1 MFARFFFRQCLLG
14 QDLGPKAPGAQVGQ
28 FSRGLWLAAS
38 VALPMSA
45 VAELTV
51 VDAWVAEPPP
61 VAVPAAGYVSLHNA
75 GDSQEVVISLRGE
88 GFERVELHRSEV
100 RDGVASMTPVPSLKV
115 APGQTVK
122 MGPGGLH
129 VMLFGSARTLAA
141 GDEVEL
147 VMITASG
154 DELVVRAPVR
164 RSHTVSMDHSGHMD
178 HTDHSGHME
187 HSEHSDH
194 AGHAEHDDPTSH
206 SGHMDHSDHME
217 HSDDMDDMD
226 DIDDIDDM

>member
-129 VMLFGSARTLAA
+129 VMLFGSESTLAA
-141 GDEVEL
+141 GEEVEL

-178 HTDHSGHME
+178 HSDHSGHME
-187 HSEHSDH
+187 HS
-194 AGHAEHDDPTSH
+194 GH
-206 SGHMDHSDHME
+206 SGHMDHSD
-217 HSDDMDDMD
+217 DMDDMESPD
-226 DIDDIDDM
+226 DDGHDDHDAHGDAHH

>member
-1 MFARFFFRQCLLG
+1 MFARFFSRQSSIS
-14 QDLGPKAPGAQVGQ
+14 QNLGPKTPGWGAGGL
-28 FSRGLWLAAS
+28 SRGLWLAAS
-38 VALPMSA
+38 VALPISA

-61 VAVPAAGYVSLHNA
+61 VAVPAAGYVSLRNM
-75 GDSQEVVISLRGE
+75 GDTQEVVISLRGE

-129 VMLFGSARTLAA
+129 VMLFGAESTLAA

-147 VMITASG
+147 VLVTASG
-154 DELVVRAPVR
+154 DELLVHAPVR
-164 RSHTVSMDHSGHMD
+164 RSHMVSMDHAGHMD
-178 HTDHSGHME
+178 HSAQ
-187 HSEHSDH
+187 SEHSDH
-194 AGHAEHDDPTSH
+194 VDHSDHSDHSKHMDHA
-206 SGHMDHSDHME
+206 GHMDHSAQSNHSDHAE
-217 HSDDMDDMD
+217 HSKHEDHQTLPRLG
-226 DIDDIDDM
+226 